1 MVDMGLI
8 LFKVQLSVTVKGDTL
23 EASLVFENSTSTDL
37 YLDGMTLCWKNK
49 IDRDMFVIINKNG
62 KRVDYTES
70 IKNRKI
76 SHEDFLLLNKGDQ
89 FKAVVNI
96 NDAYD
101 VQKGKTYKIQYSTY
115 NPASYY
121 PEDSTLIKMESNE
134 IEVTF

>member
-8 LFKVQLSVTVKGDTL
+8 LFKVQLSIEVKGDAL
-23 EASLVFENSTSTDL
+23 EASLVFENCTPTEL

-49 IDRDMFVIINKNG
+49 IDRDMFVLKDKNG

-76 SHEDFLLLNKGDQ
+76 SPEDFVLLNKGDQ
-89 FKAVVNI
+89 FKSIVNI

-101 VQKGKTYKIQYSTY
+101 VRKGETYKIQYSTY
-115 NPASYY
+115 NPASYD